1 MKNIII
7 IIDILVFSICSV
19 SCSSDDEIDTT
30 RNLHEQGGNYF
41 ICGSSF
47 SKDLLNIFDIEQY
60 IMAENDTIARTIC
73 TEENAYAPMTY
84 EDSVQCLAFRTYIK
98 TTKRP
103 VIVGIQVQIKPN
115 ISETDL
121 DKHINLLYSTKTG
134 QINNAPDAHTWASVN
149 AQSSPMSL
157 LWVNIAAEA
166 QKANMS
172 ETTWLRYQAFTI
184 ENTEFFSY

>member
-1 MKNIII
+1 
-7 IIDILVFSICSV
+7 V

-115 ISETDL
+115 ISGTDL